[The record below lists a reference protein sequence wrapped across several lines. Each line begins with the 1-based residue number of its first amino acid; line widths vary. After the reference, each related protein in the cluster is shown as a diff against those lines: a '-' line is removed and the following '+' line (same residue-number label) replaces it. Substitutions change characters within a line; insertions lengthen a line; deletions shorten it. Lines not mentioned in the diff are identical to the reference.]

1 MVRKLK
7 RRNLFVTPNLEK
19 VADKEYLI
27 VFPESADKFI
37 QKHYEAVE
45 NLENDYPVV
54 AEKGLNDVIKS
65 LKGHF
70 ASYNLLIDIA
80 QGNNDHSK
88 VAKLFTNGEREA
100 KTILNAVSKED
111 SIPWKYGSNRDFLRF
126 LYNLGVRALATSS
139 LKKAEEIFKT
149 IIRLNPS
156 DDQDVKEILVDT
168 LFDLKKYD
176 EIIEISKD
184 YDHSKNSA
192 MIFNEI
198 LCQYI
203 KGDLERAAE
212 LTGSLNEESISVFR
226 NLLDGE
232 GNILD
237 DSSAH
242 NYIPISVIQNKSL
255 FYWENFKEYW
265 DSYPGSIDFL
275 KENITLGEA
284 PTATSAVEKEG
295 VADLD
300 TCPLDAFKGHLEE
313 KKLKETTVRE
323 HIDNIK
329 LFEGV
334 LSSKEGVLEEV
345 LNIYKGGVTKSKL
358 NKLVTT
364 LNQYFRF
371 VIEDKEA
378 LKEILGDL
386 KTLKEGLLNSM

>member
-7 RRNLFVTPNLEK
+7 KRNLFVTPNLEK
-19 VADKEYLI
+19 VADREYLI

-126 LYNLGVRALATSS
+126 LYNLGVRALTTSS
-139 LKKAEEIFKT
+139 LKKAEEIFKM
-149 IIRLNPS
+149 IIRLNPN

-176 EIIEISKD
+176 EIISISRS
-184 YDHSKNSA
+184 YDHGKNSA

-198 LCQYI
+198 LCHYI
-203 KGDLERAAE
+203 KEDLDSAREIIS
-212 LTGSLNEESISVFR
+212 SLSPENVSVFR

-232 GNILD
+232 GNILA

-265 DSYPGSIDFL
+265 DFYPGSIDFL
-275 KENITLGEA
+275 KENIKLGET
-284 PTATSAVEKEG
+284 PVDSPVIDEPK
-295 VADLD
+295 ADLD
-300 TCPLDAFKGHLEE
+300 TCALDTFKAHLEE
-313 KKLKETTVRE
+313 KKLKETTVKD
-323 HIDNIK
+323 HMDNIR

-334 LSSKEGVLEEV
+334 ISSKEGVLEEV
-345 LNIYKGGVTKSKL
+345 LNIYKAGLTKSKL
-358 NKLVTT
+358 NKIVTT

-371 VIEDKEA
+371 VIKDKEA

-386 KTLKEGLLNSM
+386 KTLREGLLNSM

>member
-1 MVRKLK
+1 LVRKLK
-7 RRNLFVTPNLEK
+7 KRNLFVTPNLER
-19 VADKEYLI
+19 VADSEYLI

-54 AEKGLNDVIKS
+54 AENGFNDVIKS
-65 LKGHF
+65 LKGYF

-100 KTILNAVSKED
+100 KTILNAVSKKD

-126 LYNLGVRALATSS
+126 LYNLGVRALTTSS

-149 IIRLNPS
+149 VIRLNPS

-176 EIIEISKD
+176 EIITISKD
-184 YDHSKNSA
+184 YDHNRNSA

-198 LCQYI
+198 LCHYI
-203 KGDLERAAE
+203 KGDLENATE
-212 LTGSLNEESISVFR
+212 IISNFTEENISVFR

-265 DSYPGSIDFL
+265 DFYPGSIDFL
-275 KENITLGEA
+275 KENIKPSEA
-284 PTATSAVEKEG
+284 IAGTTDDSTPAAN
-295 VADLD
+295 LD
-300 TCPLDAFKGHLEE
+300 TCPLDAFKEHLED
-313 KKLKETTVRE
+313 KNLKETTVKD
-323 HIDNIK
+323 HMDNIK
-329 LFEGV
+329 LFEDV
-334 LSSKEGVLEEV
+334 ISSKEGVLEEV
-345 LNIYKGGVTKSKL
+345 LNIYRKGLTKSKL
-358 NKLVTT
+358 NKIITT

-371 VIEDKEA
+371 VIKDKEI
-378 LKEILGDL
+378 LKEILEDL